1 MFIAGQRKRKTAKNF
16 IRLRDAATQLVF
28 PWLSAGSDKDP
39 YSPRGAAFI
48 ATKKGNE
55 PQTGKVRLFWL
66 RKDSEPQRLDIFDLA
81 VYEAIISIYEAG
93 NISMT
98 LPIIYRVMIG
108 KTSFKTSPKKMISR
122 INGSILKMLNHEIM
136 IQTPEQ
142 HFSQNNKQ
150 LPLLTP
156 AYQYREEKGQLDL
169 KEKPALYEYAQ
180 MKKHVITKSA
190 AWNITPYSMTMH
202 GLIVREYF
210 YHMLFMN
217 RAQHAFY
224 IRHDSLYTE
233 TGVLTSPSPTSRRR
247 VRGQL
252 IELLESLKA
261 PLRDI
266 NGEIIREP
274 VISAYQEQ
282 TKSGKQVIKRSTPYR
297 FLIVPNMIE

>member
-28 PWLSAGSDKDP
+28 PWRSAGSDKDP

-55 PQTGKVRLFWL
+55 PQTGTVRLFWL

-81 VYEAIISIYEAG
+81 VYEAIISICEAG

-98 LPIIYRVMIG
+98 LPIIYRVMAG
-108 KTSFKTSPKKMISR
+108 KSKGNNAAIVAR
-122 INGSILKMLNHEIM
+122 INTSILKMLNHNIM
-136 IQTPEQ
+136 IETPAES
-142 HFSQNNKQ
+142 FSQKNKQ
-150 LPLLTP
+150 LPLLAP

-190 AWNITPYSMTMH
+190 AWNITPYSMTAH

-217 RAQHAFY
+217 RAQHAFS

-233 TGVLTSPSPTSRRR
+233 AGVLTSPSKTSRRR

-252 IELLESLKA
+252 IELLESLQE

-274 VISAYQEQ
+274 IISAYQEQ
-282 TKSGKQVIKRSTPYR
+282 TKTGKQVIERSTPHR
-297 FLIVPNMIE
+297 FLIVPALPTS